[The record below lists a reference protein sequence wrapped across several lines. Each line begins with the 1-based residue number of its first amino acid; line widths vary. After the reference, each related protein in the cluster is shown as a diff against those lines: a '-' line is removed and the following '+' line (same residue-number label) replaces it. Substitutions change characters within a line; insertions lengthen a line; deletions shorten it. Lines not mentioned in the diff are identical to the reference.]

1 MKRISC
7 LLMISAALGF
17 SSLLVSS
24 SLAGADDKSYVWP
37 IEKTR
42 KLSSTFAEHRDFHF
56 HSGIDIPTQKK
67 TGYKVFACQSGY
79 VYRLFASWKGYG
91 KAIYLKLDDGRFA
104 VYGHL
109 SGFSRNLSEVVTRE
123 QLQTKRYKTDI
134 FLDENQIRVDRG
146 GVIGYSGESGWGGPH
161 LHFELRDS
169 LQNPTN
175 PLSSGFFVNDRRPPT
190 MDYLTIRPLDVEAR
204 VDGSSKPLIL
214 PLNWN
219 DGEEQYRLAQTP
231 LIEGEVGL
239 ELSVYDKMNGS
250 NFRLGVYSIELYL
263 DDSLLFRARY
273 DEVSFENT
281 HLVELDRDFE
291 LKEKGKGFFHK
302 LFVEEGN
309 ELPIYQPG
317 GGKIDADAGEP
328 GSHTV
333 TITAGDASG
342 NVSLVSFPLIF
353 DKRPSILSCSFEKE
367 GGKDRIRVA
376 FEDPDDE
383 VKEISVEK
391 SSLDTISWREVGLIK
406 LSESRGERLFPFSE
420 EFVDPVLLRV
430 SVKDSFGAYSEYR
443 YLTVNP
449 EKLTETDDFDSL
461 DFELRYDFSAYSFI
475 FELEFNQ
482 ILKDPPRIW
491 LESGG
496 FEIDPL
502 TFEQTDER
510 NFGLAF
516 PFFLTEEREV
526 SLYVQGTTLSDD
538 IYTNSRTIPIAIIS
552 KTYGGAATSSD
563 GMAWVEFD
571 TGVVYQSIN
580 VAIHEEEMG
589 FGSDHNHSLVS
600 KIYSFQPSTVPF
612 SSRAKVSIKYP
623 PENSDPEKLGLY
635 ELSKDGTWSYVGQ
648 KLDTLRG
655 VVGGDVRHLSV
666 FAILEDTLPP
676 EISKISVS
684 PRKKIKTKR
693 PQIKARVEDD
703 LSGIGSDEDIIV
715 EIDGEWMIPEYDVE
729 KHILSTQP
737 VSPLSP
743 GRHLLTVRAKD
754 RVGNEARVER
764 EFFVRRR

>member
-7 LLMISAALGF
+7 LLMISASLGF
-17 SSLLVSS
+17 FSLLVSS
-24 SLAGADDKSYVWP
+24 SLAGADDKSYIWP
-37 IEKTR
+37 IEKAR

-79 VYRLFASWKGYG
+79 VYRLFASWEGYG

-123 QLQTKRYKTDI
+123 QLQTKRYKLNI
-134 FLDENQIRVDRG
+134 FLAENQIRVDRG
-146 GVIGYSGESGWGGPH
+146 DVIGYSGESGWGGPH

-169 LQNPTN
+169 LQNPIN

-190 MDYLTIRPLDVEAR
+190 MNFLTIRPLDVEAR

-219 DGEEQYRLAQTP
+219 DGEGQYRLAPTP

-239 ELSVYDKMNGS
+239 ELSVYDKMDGS
-250 NFRLGVYSIELYL
+250 NFHLGVYGIELYL
-263 DDSLLFRARY
+263 DDSLLFCVRY
-273 DEVSFENT
+273 DEFSFENT

-291 LKEKGKGFFHK
+291 LKEKWGRISHK

-342 NVSLVSFPLIF
+342 NVSIASFPLIF

-367 GGKDRIRVA
+367 EGKGRIRVE

-391 SSLDTISWREVGLIK
+391 SSLDTISWREVDLIK

-430 SVKDSFGAYSEYR
+430 NVKDSFGAYSGYR

-449 EKLTETDDFDSL
+449 EKLIEPDDFDSL
-461 DFELRYDFSAYSFI
+461 DFELRYDFSAYFFI

-496 FEIDPL
+496 FEIDPF

-516 PFFLTEEREV
+516 PFFLTEEREL

-552 KTYGGAATSSD
+552 KTYGGSATSSD

-571 TGVVYQSIN
+571 AGVVYQNIN
-580 VAIHEEEMG
+580 VAIYEEEIG
-589 FGSDHNHSLVS
+589 FGPEHSLVS
-600 KIYSFQPSTVPF
+600 KIYSFQPSIVPF
-612 SSRAKVSIKYP
+612 SSWVKVSIMYP

-635 ELSKDGTWSYVGQ
+635 ELTKDGTWRFVGQ
-648 KLDTLRG
+648 ELDTLRET
-655 VVGGDVRHLSV
+655 VGGNVRQLSV
-666 FAILEDTLPP
+666 FAVLEDTLPP

-743 GRHLLTVRAKD
+743 GRHLLTIWVKD
-754 RVGNEARVER
+754 RAGNETRVER
-764 EFFVRRR
+764 EFFVRSR